1 MPLPNVKEV
10 SIMPVIGIV
19 TCQILEL
26 EIAHMLSQD
35 KVIDRIAVLHGD
47 YSGGLI
53 ESVKSRGDPRLRV
66 IGWIP
71 EFETSSPEHVDVL
84 VKVAKLGLHT
94 VIKEL
99 KLGVTAAVK
108 EIEPYVDA
116 VMLGYGLCGN
126 AMANPE
132 ELFNSVDVP
141 VFMVMDEDHI
151 VDDCI
156 GMLIGGRE
164 NYHEEQCKTAGT
176 MFMTS
181 GFVRHWK
188 DLLHKSLGGMYDVE
202 MSKRMLKDYKRSLLM
217 PTGVMSLE
225 AMEEQI
231 QEFNELYGLRTE
243 IREGTLE
250 LLHRTFERVKSF
262 VIEQR
267 KQVHDV
273 AEY

>member
-1 MPLPNVKEV
+1 
-10 SIMPVIGIV
+10 MPVIGIV

-26 EIAHMLSQD
+26 EIAHMLSHDEQ
-35 KVIDRIAVLHGD
+35 IDGITVLHGD

-53 ESVKSRGDPRLRV
+53 ESLRSQDDPRLRV

-71 EFETSSPEHVDVL
+71 EFEPSSPDRLDVL
-84 VKVAKLGLHT
+84 VEVVKLGLHI
-94 VIKEL
+94 VIKDL
-99 KLGVTAAVK
+99 KEGVTSAVR
-108 EIEPYVDA
+108 EISPYVDA

-126 AMANPE
+126 AMEKPE
-132 ELFNSVDVP
+132 ELFESVDVP

-164 NYHEEQCKTAGT
+164 NYYEEQCKVAGT
-176 MFMTS
+176 MFMTP

-188 DLLHKSLGGMYDVE
+188 DLLHKSLGGMYDLE
-202 MSKRMLKDYKRSLLM
+202 MSKRMLKDYERSLLM

-225 AMEEQI
+225 TMEEQI

-243 IREGTLE
+243 FREGTVD
-250 LLHRTFERVKSF
+250 LLHKTFERVKRF
-262 VIEQR
+262 VIQHG
-267 KQVHDV
+267 KPIHQHVK
-273 AEY
+273 A

>member
-1 MPLPNVKEV
+1 
-10 SIMPVIGIV
+10 MPVIGIV

-26 EIAHMLSQD
+26 EMAHMLSQD
-35 KVIDRIAVLHGD
+35 EMIDRITVLHGD

-53 ESVKSRGDPRLRV
+53 ESLKSHGDPRLRV

-71 EFETSSPEHVDVL
+71 EFEPSSPESLDVL
-84 VKVAKLGLHT
+84 VKVAKLGLHI
-94 VIKEL
+94 VIKDL
-99 KLGVTAAVK
+99 KEGVTAAVK

-126 AMANPE
+126 AMAKPE
-132 ELFNSVDVP
+132 ELFESVHIP

-164 NYHEEQCKTAGT
+164 NYYEEQCKIAGT

-188 DLLHKSLGGMYDVE
+188 DLLHKSRGGMYDLE
-202 MSKRMLKDYKRSLLM
+202 MSKRMLKDYQRSLLM
-217 PTGVMSLE
+217 PTGVMPLE
-225 AMEEQI
+225 KMEEQI

-243 IREGTLE
+243 FREGTLD
-250 LLHRTFERVKSF
+250 LLQNTFEKVKRF
-262 VIEQR
+262 VIEQKKTLQR
-267 KQVHDV
+267 AADQ
-273 AEY
+273 

>member
-1 MPLPNVKEV
+1 MSL
-10 SIMPVIGIV
+10 IGIV

-26 EIAHMLSQD
+26 EMAHMLSQD
-35 KVIDRIAVLHGD
+35 QQVDRITVLHGD

-53 ESVKSRGDPRLRV
+53 ESLKSRGDPRLRV

-71 EFETSSPEHVDVL
+71 ELEPSPESVDVL
-84 VKVAKLGLHT
+84 VKVAKLGLHS
-94 VIKEL
+94 VIKDL
-99 KLGVTAAVK
+99 KEGVTAAVK

-126 AMANPE
+126 AMAKPE
-132 ELFNSVDVP
+132 ELFESVDVP

-164 NYHEEQCKTAGT
+164 NYYEEQCKIAGT
-176 MFMTS
+176 MFMTP

-188 DLLHKSLGGMYDVE
+188 DLLHKSRGGVYDIE
-202 MSKRMLKDYKRSLLM
+202 MSKRMLKDYERTLLM
-217 PTGVMSLE
+217 PTGVMSVE
-225 AMEEQI
+225 QMEEQI

-243 IREGTLE
+243 FREGTLD
-250 LLHRTFERVKSF
+250 LLQNTFEKVKNF
-262 VIEQR
+262 VVGQGEPVR
-267 KQVHDV
+267 HV
-273 AEY
+273 AEE